1 MLNLEAPS
9 WVGQPCAVFHSLNTC
24 PCLHKAPSR
33 ATTPR
38 RTICR
43 AVIFLY
49 TFFSTQLGIPVSKQ
63 TPTEFF
69 ITRGFHGPKRKL
81 GASMTEVICR
91 KSSYLCGN
99 WTGRVW
105 PRAKRTHVNLING
118 GGGARGGGGGVGA
131 GGGEGGE
138 DRQWGSL
145 ASIRANHTL
154 RYWPGDGAE
163 ETSTPNWDPLS
174 GRSGLYTQC
183 LPNHVVS
190 EGGSQTAPGNA
201 SLQGMDIRPNGGA
214 TPTATSSQADS
225 YPYKS
230 GFPAN
235 AFFFFFFFCLFLSF

>member
-24 PCLHKAPSR
+24 PCLHKALSR

-91 KSSYLCGN
+91 KSSYLRGN

-105 PRAKRTHVNLING
+105 PRTKRTHVNLING
-118 GGGARGGGGGVGA
+118 GGRGGGRIDNEAAWHQSGQIIPCVTGQGMERKRRVPRI
-131 GGGEGGE
+131 E
-138 DRQWGSL
+138 RPSV
-145 ASIRANHTL
+145 RTL
-154 RYWPGDGAE
+154 RAVHTVSPKPRCLRRWITNSPWKCFSPGDGH
-163 ETSTPNWDPLS
+163 SPQW
-174 GRSGLYTQC
+174 
-183 LPNHVVS
+183 
-190 EGGSQTAPGNA
+190 GGHPHGN
-201 SLQGMDIRPNGGA
+201 
-214 TPTATSSQADS
+214 
-225 YPYKS
+225 
-230 GFPAN
+230 
-235 AFFFFFFFCLFLSF
+235 